1 MKRFILTIALL
12 SSALVAGAQTSIE
25 EVLRSVETNNK
36 ELQANRQMVTAQKL
50 EAKLDNNLPDP
61 TVTYSH
67 LYGNKEGMGF
77 TGELVASQSFDF
89 PSLYMQR
96 NKLSKQKGEN
106 YDRQGEEVRQQILLQ
121 AKEAC
126 LDLIFLNQQKNLLDI
141 RRKSAEQ
148 LAALY
153 QQRLEQGD
161 ANILETNKIEL
172 ELLNVRNEVLGEEI
186 GMIFQEPMTSLNP
199 VMRVGLQ
206 VRETL
211 LLHRKISPQE
221 AKAEVL
227 RIFRKV
233 GISEPER
240 RYNCYPHELSG
251 GLRQRVMIAMAM
263 ICRPKLVI
271 ADEPTTALDVT
282 VEAQILQLMRALRDE
297 TSSGIVI
304 ISHNLGVIAQLCDYV
319 YVMYAGRVVE
329 QADTFDLFAHP
340 MHPYTAGL
348 MAAVSSLARGNGAL
362 EIIPGTVPNLLHLP
376 VGCSFSPRCA
386 KCGTHCGDVVPEL
399 REVSSG
405 HLVRCINI
413 PEVRL

>member
-1 MKRFILTIALL
+1 
-12 SSALVAGAQTSIE
+12 
-25 EVLRSVETNNK
+25 
-36 ELQANRQMVTAQKL
+36 
-50 EAKLDNNLPDP
+50 
-61 TVTYSH
+61 
-67 LYGNKEGMGF
+67 
-77 TGELVASQSFDF
+77 
-89 PSLYMQR
+89 
-96 NKLSKQKGEN
+96 
-106 YDRQGEEVRQQILLQ
+106 
-121 AKEAC
+121 
-126 LDLIFLNQQKNLLDI
+126 
-141 RRKSAEQ
+141 
-148 LAALY
+148 
-153 QQRLEQGD
+153 
-161 ANILETNKIEL
+161 
-172 ELLNVRNEVLGEEI
+172 
-186 GMIFQEPMTSLNP
+186 
-199 VMRVGLQ
+199 
-206 VRETL
+206 
-211 LLHRKISPQE
+211 
-221 AKAEVL
+221 
-227 RIFRKV
+227 
-233 GISEPER
+233 
-240 RYNCYPHELSG
+240 
-251 GLRQRVMIAMAM
+251 MIAMAM

>member
-1 MKRFILTIALL
+1 MDNATVLHVEHLCTSFFTQNGEVKTVNDVSISVPRGRIIGIVGESGCGKSMTARSIMRLL
-12 SSALVAGAQTSIE
+12 HYPGRIVSGSIKLAG
-25 EVLRSVETNNK
+25 K
-36 ELQANRQMVTAQKL
+36 EL
-50 EAKLDNNLPDP
+50 
-61 TVTYSH
+61 
-67 LYGNKEGMGF
+67 
-77 TGELVASQSFDF
+77 
-89 PSLYMQR
+89 
-96 NKLSKQKGEN
+96 
-106 YDRQGEEVRQQILLQ
+106 
-121 AKEAC
+121 
-126 LDLIFLNQQKNLLDI
+126 
-141 RRKSAEQ
+141 
-148 LAALY
+148 
-153 QQRLEQGD
+153 
-161 ANILETNKIEL
+161 L
-172 ELLNVRNEVLGEEI
+172 ELSEHEMSAVRGEEI

-211 LLHRKISPQE
+211 LLHRKISPRE

-227 RIFRKV
+227 RIFHKV

-240 RYNCYPHELSG
+240 HYNCYPHELSG

-297 TSSGIVI
+297 TGSGIVI

-348 MAAVSSLARGNGAL
+348 MAAVSSLARGSGAL
-362 EIIPGTVPNLLHLP
+362 EIIPGAVPNLLHLP
-376 VGCSFSPRCA
+376 VGCSFSPRCS
-386 KCGTHCGDVVPEL
+386 KCSTHCGDVVPEL
-399 REVSSG
+399 REVSPG

>member
-1 MKRFILTIALL
+1 
-12 SSALVAGAQTSIE
+12 
-25 EVLRSVETNNK
+25 
-36 ELQANRQMVTAQKL
+36 
-50 EAKLDNNLPDP
+50 
-61 TVTYSH
+61 
-67 LYGNKEGMGF
+67 
-77 TGELVASQSFDF
+77 
-89 PSLYMQR
+89 
-96 NKLSKQKGEN
+96 
-106 YDRQGEEVRQQILLQ
+106 
-121 AKEAC
+121 
-126 LDLIFLNQQKNLLDI
+126 
-141 RRKSAEQ
+141 
-148 LAALY
+148 
-153 QQRLEQGD
+153 
-161 ANILETNKIEL
+161 
-172 ELLNVRNEVLGEEI
+172 
-186 GMIFQEPMTSLNP
+186 
-199 VMRVGLQ
+199 MRVGLQ

-329 QADTFDLFAHP
+329 QADTFDLFATP
-340 MHPYTAGL
+340 CTPIPQ
-348 MAAVSSLARGNGAL
+348 VSW
-362 EIIPGTVPNLLHLP
+362 LP
-376 VGCSFSPRCA
+376 SPRLHAAMVRWRSSPALFRIYCICQWGA
-386 KCGTHCGDVVPEL
+386 AFL
-399 REVSSG
+399 RAAPSA
-405 HLVRCINI
+405 VRTAAMSC
-413 PEVRL
+413 RS